1 MKLWFKA
8 AIIRAVKTFA
18 QTALAMIGTTAIFWD
33 VNWGAIMSGAGMA
46 FILSLLTSMKGLPEV
61 QTKEDSEE

>member
-1 MKLWFKA
+1 MTKWFKA
-8 AIIRAVKTFA
+8 AIIRAIKTFA

-46 FILSLLTSMKGLPEV
+46 FILSLLTSLKGLPEV

>member
-8 AIIRAVKTFA
+8 AIIRAFKTFA